1 VCAWAQHTSR
11 GFPQGFPSQV
21 TGLVKFISYRVSQN
35 WCGRHFALVTR
46 CSRWEG
52 IPMGEEPGAAIES
65 TLVVFRVRRRND
77 AAIADLASAPLDEAT
92 AAQMR
97 TVLASHD
104 LAEAHRVLAGGPR
117 RRPDLRVVAEDG
129 GAS

>member
-1 VCAWAQHTSR
+1 
-11 GFPQGFPSQV
+11 
-21 TGLVKFISYRVSQN
+21 
-35 WCGRHFALVTR
+35 
-46 CSRWEG
+46 
-52 IPMGEEPGAAIES
+52 MGEEPGAAIES
-65 TLVVFRVRRRND
+65 TLVVFRVRRRID

-117 RRPDLRVVAEDG
+117 RRPGLRVVAEDG